1 MTVHN
6 KEYSLFQNSLGKT
19 LYIKKDDCNLQES
32 RIRNSGEGENLI
44 SRTAISFKHPIGKKK
59 PTKHT

>member
-32 RIRNSGEGENLI
+32 RI
-44 SRTAISFKHPIGKKK
+44 GK
-59 PTKHT
+59 PWGGREFDF